1 MSGQPEIMEEAKL
14 YNFVGW
20 SMMNSP
26 YLDFEMLF
34 KEINEPNLLS
44 IMARG
49 NEQSSDGEV
58 IEVSQIVTLY
68 NAIISALPLEK

>member
-1 MSGQPEIMEEAKL
+1 
-14 YNFVGW
+14 
-20 SMMNSP
+20 MMNSP

-49 NEQSSDGEV
+49 NKKSSDGEV
-58 IEVSQIVTLY
+58 IEVSQIETLY
-68 NAIISALPLEK
+68 NAVIGALPSKK